1 MTLDVHLCHVLLC
14 QSDKARK
21 LLLATLT
28 SSFDLYYFSE
38 ISEASV
44 SRLHVSLLPRN
55 LKQVA
60 QFGEVRG
67 YLTVSDRL

>member
-1 MTLDVHLCHVLLC
+1 VALDVHLCHVLLC
-14 QSDKARK
+14 QSNKARK

-28 SSFDLYYFSE
+28 SSFDLYSFSE
-38 ISEASV
+38 NSEVSV

-55 LKQVA
+55 LKQVG
-60 QFGEVRG
+60 QFVEVRG